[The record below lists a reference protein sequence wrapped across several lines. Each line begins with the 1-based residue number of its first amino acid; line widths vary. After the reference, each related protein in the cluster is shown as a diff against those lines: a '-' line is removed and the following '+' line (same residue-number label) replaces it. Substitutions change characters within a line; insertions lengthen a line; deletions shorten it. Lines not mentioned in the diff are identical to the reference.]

1 MSCWYFQQ
9 LKWHRAGVNSPK
21 QQYGVSQRLMASV
34 FIHQPS
40 TFIKAGIH
48 HQRSRDW
55 KFPSVGCSQK
65 FHLHFSSPLSA
76 FIVLIFLVPTLSCFE
91 IRLLRQ
97 KGGSDRLSGNIKM
110 FFVTFLPENPGDT
123 WTCWETDRQPAV
135 QQHLICHRPAV
146 SPSYSTSKSI
156 KTSGNCSSIIVS
168 QSTAELRLF
177 NRRLLGMTINAPGC
191 QQALPRNMK
200 KTRITPGALLRKGI
214 YHLLH
219 CSSCYTAA
227 SNYSPS
233 CVHRRS
239 NLPGRLIE
247 KYCQY
252 SCE

>member
-1 MSCWYFQQ
+1 M
-9 LKWHRAGVNSPK
+9 LPK
-21 QQYGVSQRLMASV
+21 VSSAPFFS
-34 FIHQPS
+34 FI
-40 TFIKAGIH
+40 G
-48 HQRSRDW
+48 
-55 KFPSVGCSQK
+55 
-65 FHLHFSSPLSA
+65 FHCPHFLGTN
-76 FIVLIFLVPTLSCFE
+76 IFL
-91 IRLLRQ
+91 LRNPPAAAERWIWQ
-97 KGGSDRLSGNIKM
+97 AEWKHKNVL
-110 FFVTFLPENPGDT
+110 VTFLPENLGDT

-146 SPSYSTSKSI
+146 SPSCSTSKSM

-177 NRRLLGMTINAPGC
+177 NRRLLGMIINALGC
-191 QQALPRNMK
+191 QQALPRNIK

-219 CSSCYTAA
+219 CSSCYTAT

-247 KYCQY
+247 KYCVNILVSRRCTLLFSSTHKSMWSSHRDTFAQTCANHVKVRY
-252 SCE
+252 TITRSI